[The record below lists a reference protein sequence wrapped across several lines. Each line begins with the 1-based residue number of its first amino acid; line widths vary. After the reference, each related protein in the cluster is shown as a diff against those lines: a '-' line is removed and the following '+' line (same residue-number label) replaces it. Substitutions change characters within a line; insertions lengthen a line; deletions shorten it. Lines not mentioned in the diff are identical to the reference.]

1 MDAVVFCASLL
12 YFVSCS
18 ICTEI
23 ILIPNQPNSPSRRA
37 CPPLPSSPHSCPHY
51 LHPVHQ
57 CPRSPP
63 RSISLFF
70 IGIYW
75 QIFLLAPKA
84 IPRLWPGSIVDTQ
97 FLLSAINHVFCLKSI
112 ACGRSTWQSSYW
124 ESRRLCRHAPLGDEC
139 VCVVYLYAITV
150 CVMSICTC
158 ACVCAMSVCVCVCG
172 DEVTKETVYQ
182 HTHSRAH
189 THSSHTHTVIAYKY
203 AHTHRTSS
211 PPHTTMNR

>member
-1 MDAVVFCASLL
+1 MQW
-12 YFVSCS
+12 YFVRLC
-18 ICTEI
+18 C
-23 ILIPNQPNSPSRRA
+23 ILYHVQFARRLFLFRINRTHHHVVLA
-37 CPPLPSSPHSCPHY
+37 PPLPSSPHSCPHY

-158 ACVCAMSVCVCVCG
+158 ACVCAMSVCVCVCA
-172 DEVTKETVYQ
+172 VMK
-182 HTHSRAH
+182 
-189 THSSHTHTVIAYKY
+189 
-203 AHTHRTSS
+203 
-211 PPHTTMNR
+211 